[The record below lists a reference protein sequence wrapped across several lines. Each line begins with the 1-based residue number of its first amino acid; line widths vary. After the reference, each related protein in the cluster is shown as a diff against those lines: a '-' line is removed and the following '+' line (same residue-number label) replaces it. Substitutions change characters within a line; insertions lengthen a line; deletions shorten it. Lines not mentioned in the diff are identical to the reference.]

1 VFLALTGHPTDRPD
15 HGADLEKETA
25 DV

>member
-1 VFLALTGHPTDRPD
+1 VFLALTGHPTARPD